1 MLKRVLLLCLG
12 AWLIAA
18 GGLSAHAGPCGV
30 QKAQAEIEAKAAAHE
45 HCDMMIEAGTAQP
58 DSPQHEGQTANCCC
72 PAVLSALPAPA
83 VPESPALAF
92 ALPGDFPEDARAPS
106 RNLIPEPPPP
116 KV

>member
-1 MLKRVLLLCLG
+1 MLKRFLFLCLG

-30 QKAQAEIEAKAAAHE
+30 QKAQAEIEAKAAAHD
-45 HCDMMIEAGTAQP
+45 HCDMMAKPEAPPEKGQA
-58 DSPQHEGQTANCCC
+58 PQCCC

-83 VPESPALAF
+83 LPESAELAF
-92 ALPGDFPEDARAPS
+92 ALPGDFPADVRAPS

-116 KV
+116 KA